1 MKLAMRLSSFLAC
14 SALAAFLAGCSD
26 QPGVPEKKAEKAA
39 EPVTGQSAL
48 YRMYQVAR
56 SWASDA
62 EVLQM
67 NSMHVTDVPDIH
79 GKAGA
84 WQATFVSESKNAARI
99 YTYSVI
105 DAEPSLHQGVFP
117 SQPEAWTGPAS
128 GKKPFLIA
136 AVKIDTDVA
145 YKTALK
151 NAADA
156 AKQNQRQTISFLLEK
171 EAKFTNPS
179 WRVIWGESTGTSG
192 LSAYVDASTGEYL
205 ETMH

>member
-1 MKLAMRLSSFLAC
+1 M
-14 SALAAFLAGCSD
+14 
-26 QPGVPEKKAEKAA
+26 EKAA
-39 EPVTGQSAL
+39 EPITGQSAL

-67 NSMHVTDVPDIH
+67 NSMHVTEVPDIH

-84 WQATFVSESKNAARI
+84 WQATFVSESKNAARV
-99 YTYSVI
+99 YTYSVVE
-105 DAEPSLHQGVFP
+105 AEPSLHQGVFP
-117 SQPEAWTGPAS
+117 GRPESWS
-128 GKKPFLIA
+128 GSGSKPFLIA
-136 AVKIDTDVA
+136 AVKIDTDAA
-145 YKTALK
+145 YKTAAK
-151 NAADA
+151 KAADA
-156 AKQNQRQTISFLLEK
+156 AKQNQQQTISFLLEK

>member
-1 MKLAMRLSSFLAC
+1 MRLSSFLALGVLVAC
-14 SALAAFLAGCSD
+14 LAGCSD
-26 QPGVPEKKAEKAA
+26 QPSAPDKKVEKAA
-39 EPVTGQSAL
+39 EPITGQSAL

-56 SWASDA
+56 SWASDV
-62 EVLQM
+62 EVLHL
-67 NSMHVTDVPDIH
+67 NSVHVSDVPDVH

-99 YTYSVI
+99 YTYSVV
-105 DAEPSLHQGVFP
+105 DEEPSLHQGVFA
-117 SQPEAWTGPAS
+117 SQPESWSGPGS

-136 AVKIDTDVA
+136 AVKIDSDAA
-145 YKTALK
+145 YKTAVK
-151 NAADA
+151 NAVDA
-156 AKQNQRQTISFLLEK
+156 AKQSPRQTISFLLEK
-171 EAKFTNPS
+171 EEKFTNPS